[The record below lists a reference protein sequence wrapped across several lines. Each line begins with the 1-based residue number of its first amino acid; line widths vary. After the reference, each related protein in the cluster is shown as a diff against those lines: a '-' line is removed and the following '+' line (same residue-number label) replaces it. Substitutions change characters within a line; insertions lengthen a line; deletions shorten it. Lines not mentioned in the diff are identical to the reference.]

1 MESAAFWSGKAT
13 RSQQSYDRDSDNK
26 NTSRY
31 FGNAS
36 EPAEFLPH
44 NTAEAWLQRDD
55 LRYNI

>member
-13 RSQQSYDRDSDNK
+13 RSQQPYDRDSDNK

-36 EPAEFLPH
+36 EEFLPR
-44 NTAEAWLQRDD
+44 NTGEAWLQRDD
-55 LRYNI
+55 RRYNI